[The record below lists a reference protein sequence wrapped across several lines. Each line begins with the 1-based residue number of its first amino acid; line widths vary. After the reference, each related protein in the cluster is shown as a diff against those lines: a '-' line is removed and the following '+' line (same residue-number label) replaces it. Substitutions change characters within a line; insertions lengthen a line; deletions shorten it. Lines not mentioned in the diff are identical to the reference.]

1 MVRHPFRL
9 AGATILC
16 ALLAACGGSDGTRTK
31 ATLASAPQPTIGDS
45 LGVLSS
51 KQAKQLFGAQRAG
64 SDQRTA
70 AYGGYAKGCLAGGVQ
85 LPETGPTWQ
94 AMRLSRNRNWAHPE
108 MIDYVRKLSARAA
121 QFPGWNGIYVGDM
134 SQPRGGPMLTGHTS
148 HQIGLDADIW
158 LRPAANL
165 GLSQQA
171 REQISSISLRRS
183 NGAFTNDDWTPEHH
197 ALLKAAASDPRVA
210 RIFIFPG
217 AKVRMCNDETGD
229 RAWLRKI
236 RPWWGHHY
244 HFHVRLSCPPGA
256 SGCVNQTP
264 PPPGDGCQEA
274 QGWVDRILNP
284 PPPDPNAPPPKP
296 KRELV
301 LADLP
306 LQCASVLEAK

>member
-134 SQPRGGPMLTGHTS
+134 S
-148 HQIGLDADIW
+148 
-158 LRPAANL
+158 
-165 GLSQQA
+165 
-171 REQISSISLRRS
+171 
-183 NGAFTNDDWTPEHH
+183 
-197 ALLKAAASDPRVA
+197 
-210 RIFIFPG
+210 
-217 AKVRMCNDETGD
+217 
-229 RAWLRKI
+229 
-236 RPWWGHHY
+236 
-244 HFHVRLSCPPGA
+244 
-256 SGCVNQTP
+256 
-264 PPPGDGCQEA
+264 
-274 QGWVDRILNP
+274 
-284 PPPDPNAPPPKP
+284 
-296 KRELV
+296 
-301 LADLP
+301 
-306 LQCASVLEAK
+306 